1 MGNCLEGCM
10 SFFKKFTEKKII
22 CPKCKRHRWNNRKS
36 KKKFLSE
43 GCIMC
48 TMHEKY
54 KFKPIDLN
62 ETHKYKA
69 TGRYYS
75 HNPEVTIENVE
86 IFAVDDRKNKKNRKI
101 RNNDNY
107 LPFI

>member
-10 SFFKKFTEKKII
+10 KTLKDLTEKKIM
-22 CPKCKRHRWNNRKS
+22 CPKCKRYKWNKRKS
-36 KKKFLSE
+36 KEKFLSE
-43 GCIMC
+43 GCTMC
-48 TMHEKY
+48 TMREKY

-62 ETHKYKA
+62 DTRKYKV

-86 IFAVDDRKNKKNRKI
+86 IFAVDDRKNKKI